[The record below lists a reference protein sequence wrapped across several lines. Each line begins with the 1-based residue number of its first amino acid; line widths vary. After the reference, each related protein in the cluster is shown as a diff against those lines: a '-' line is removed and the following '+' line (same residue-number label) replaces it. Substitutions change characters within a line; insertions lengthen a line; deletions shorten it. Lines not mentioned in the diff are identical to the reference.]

1 MRVLLDTCVLSE
13 LYKPEP
19 LVTVYEAVNNVPDE
33 HLFISVITLGE
44 IGKGIALLPDGQRK
58 QALLKWFTN
67 IEYEYSERLLPIN
80 AETAAIWGK
89 ITAKAQQ
96 EGYVIHASDGLIAAT
111 ALQHGLHL
119 MTRNVKDFEP
129 THVMLINPWIK
140 GIIT

>member
-19 LVTVYEAVNNVPDE
+19 LVTVYESIMNVPDE
-33 HLFISVITLGE
+33 HLFISVITMGE
-44 IGKGIALLPDGQRK
+44 IDKGIALLPDGQRK
-58 QALLKWFTN
+58 EALLQWFTT
-67 IEYEYSERLLPIN
+67 IEHEYAERLLPITT
-80 AETAAIWGK
+80 ETAAIWGK

-96 EGYVIHASDGLIAAT
+96 EGFIIHASDGLIAAT

-140 GIIT
+140 E

>member
-19 LVTVYEAVNNVPDE
+19 LAAVHEAVNNVLDE
-33 HLFISVITLGE
+33 NLYLSVITLGE
-44 IGKGIALLPDGQRK
+44 IGKGITLLPDSHRK
-58 QALLKWFTN
+58 QELSVWLAH
-67 IEYEYSERLLPIN
+67 IEREYSERLLPIN
-80 AETAAIWGK
+80 AETTAVWGK

-96 EGYVIHASDGLIAAT
+96 NGFVIHASDGLIAAT

-129 THVMLINPWIK
+129 AHVMLINPWSK
-140 GIIT
+140 EG

>member
-19 LVTVYEAVNNVPDE
+19 LVAVYESVNNVPDE
-33 HLFISVITLGE
+33 HLYLSVITLGE

-96 EGYVIHASDGLIAAT
+96 EGY
-111 ALQHGLHL
+111 
-119 MTRNVKDFEP
+119 
-129 THVMLINPWIK
+129 
-140 GIIT
+140 IIPCK

>member
-19 LVTVYEAVNNVPDE
+19 LVTIYEAVNNVPDE
-33 HLFISVITLGE
+33 HLFISVITMGE

-67 IEYEYSERLLPIN
+67 IEYEYSERLFLTSGGRP
-80 AETAAIWGK
+80 AIWGK

-140 GIIT
+140 G

>member
-19 LVTVYEAVNNVPDE
+19 LATVYECVNNVPDE

-44 IGKGIALLPDGQRK
+44 ISKGIALLPEGERQY
-58 QALLKWFTN
+58 ALLKWFTI
-67 IEYEYSERLLPIN
+67 IEHEYAERLLPIN

-89 ITAKAQQ
+89 ITARAQQ
-96 EGYVIHASDGLIAAT
+96 DGFIIHASDGLIAAT

-119 MTRNVKDFEP
+119 ITRNVKDFEP
-129 THVMLINPWIK
+129 THVMLINPWMK
-140 GIIT
+140 GK

>member
-19 LVTVYEAVNNVPDE
+19 LAAVYEAVNNVPDE
-33 HLFISVITLGE
+33 NLYLSVITLGE
-44 IGKGIALLPDGQRK
+44 IRKGIALLPDSNRK
-58 QALLKWFTN
+58 HELSVWFAH
-67 IEYEYSERLLPIN
+67 IEHAYSERLLPIN

-89 ITAKAQQ
+89 ITAEAQQ
-96 EGYVIHASDGLIAAT
+96 DGFVIHTSDGLIAAT

-129 THVMLINPWIK
+129 AHVMLINPWMK
-140 GIIT
+140 EM

>member
-1 MRVLLDTCVLSE
+1 M
-13 LYKPEP
+13 
-19 LVTVYEAVNNVPDE
+19 
-33 HLFISVITLGE
+33 
-44 IGKGIALLPDGQRK
+44 
-58 QALLKWFTN
+58 
-67 IEYEYSERLLPIN
+67 
-80 AETAAIWGK
+80 GK

-140 GIIT
+140 GVII

>member
-19 LVTVYEAVNNVPDE
+19 LITVYEAVNNVPDE
-33 HLFISVITLGE
+33 HLFISVITMGE
-44 IGKGIALLPDGQRK
+44 IGKGIALLPDNQRK
-58 QALLKWFTN
+58 QSLLQWFTT
-67 IEYEYSERLLPIN
+67 IEHEYAERLLPIT

-96 EGYVIHASDGLIAAT
+96 GGYVIHASDGLIAAT

-129 THVMLINPWIK
+129 THVMLVNPWIK
-140 GIIT
+140 EEL

>member
-19 LVTVYEAVNNVPDE
+19 LVAVYEAVNNVPDE
-33 HLFISVITLGE
+33 HLYISVITMGE

-80 AETAAIWGK
+80 TETAAIWGK

-96 EGYVIHASDGLIAAT
+96 EGYVLHASDGLIAAT

-129 THVMLINPWIK
+129 THVMLINPWMK
-140 GIIT
+140 GK

>member
-19 LVTVYEAVNNVPDE
+19 LVAVYEAVNNIPDE
-33 HLFISVITLGE
+33 HLCLSVITLGE

-58 QALLKWFTN
+58 QALLQWFTA
-67 IEYEYSERLLPIN
+67 IEYEYSERLLPIT

-89 ITAKAQQ
+89 MTAKAQQ
-96 EGYVIHASDGLIAAT
+96 DGFIIPASDGLIAAT

-140 GIIT
+140 VK

>member
-19 LVTVYEAVNNVPDE
+19 LVTVYEAVNDVPDE
-33 HLFISVITLGE
+33 HLFISVITMGE

-80 AETAAIWGK
+80 AETAAIWRK

-96 EGYVIHASDGLIAAT
+96 EGYAIHASDGLIAAT

-129 THVMLINPWIK
+129 THVMLINPWMK
-140 GIIT
+140 GK

>member
-1 MRVLLDTCVLSE
+1 MRMLLDTCVLSE

-19 LVTVYEAVNNVPDE
+19 LVTVYEAVNNIPDE
-33 HLFISVITLGE
+33 HLYLSVITLGE
-44 IGKGIALLPDGQRK
+44 ISKGIALLSDGQSK
-58 QALLKWFTN
+58 QALLQWFTT
-67 IEYEYSERLLPIN
+67 IEHEYFERLLPIN

-96 EGYVIHASDGLIAAT
+96 EGFIIPASDGLIAAT

-129 THVMLINPWIK
+129 THVMLVNPWIK
-140 GIIT
+140 E

>member
-19 LVTVYEAVNNVPDE
+19 LAAVHEAVNNIPDE
-33 HLFISVITLGE
+33 NLYLSVITLGE
-44 IGKGIALLPDGQRK
+44 IGKGIALLADSRRK
-58 QALLKWFTN
+58 QELSVWCAH
-67 IEYEYSERLLPIN
+67 IEHAYSERLLPIN
-80 AETAAIWGK
+80 TETATIWGE

-96 EGYVIHASDGLIAAT
+96 DGFVIPASDGLIAAT

-129 THVMLINPWIK
+129 AHVMFINPWMK
-140 GIIT
+140 ET